1 MEEITEWV
9 TGNVTLSVNGQPLEM
24 QMTVPAT
31 PVKPQRML
39 PIFQRMTDSFVAM
52 GASAAEAQGQNVSCR
67 AGCGACCRQMVPVA
81 EIETHRLAEVVAALP
96 EPRRSE
102 VVERFDRALAELAE
116 TDIFERLSSWSEL
129 EPGQRERII
138 LDYFE
143 AGIPCP
149 FLQDEACSIH
159 PDRPVSCREYLVS
172 SPAEFCASPN
182 PDDIHRIE
190 IPVKPSIPLR
200 HLGQANR
207 VMGAD
212 FIPLVLALK
221 WVEKNPDRFP
231 EKSGEEW
238 MADFFRLLTNTTIP
252 TPPKRP

>member
-1 MEEITEWV
+1 MEEITEWI
-9 TGNVTLSVNGQPLEM
+9 TGNITLSVDGQPLEM

-52 GASAAEAQGQNVSCR
+52 GESAAGAQGRTVSCR

-81 EIETHRLAEVVAALP
+81 EIEAHGLAEVVAAMP
-96 EPRRSE
+96 EPRKSE
-102 VVERFDRALAELAE
+102 VLERFDEALAELGK
-116 TDIFERLSSWSEL
+116 TDIFERLSSWAEL
-129 EPGQRERII
+129 DPSQRERIL

-143 AGIPCP
+143 AAIPCP
-149 FLQDEACSIH
+149 FLENESCSIH

-172 SPAEFCASPN
+172 SPAEICAKPN
-182 PDDIHRIE
+182 PADIERIE
-190 IPVKPSIPLR
+190 IPVKPAIPLR
-200 HLGQANR
+200 HLGR
-207 VMGAD
+207 DLRLVGAD

-221 WVEKNPDRFP
+221 WVQKNPDRFP

-238 MADFFRLLTNTTIP
+238 MADFFRLLTNKTVP
-252 TPPKRP
+252 TPPKRQ